1 MTENTLRDQF
11 AMAALTGQLAS
22 GWIQLIKA
30 TAPERLGNLPEDM
43 AMNAYVYA
51 DAMIKQRQ
59 KPKAN
64 EGAEK

>member
-22 GWIQLIKA
+22 GWIQLVKA
-30 TAPERLGNLPEDM
+30 TAPENLGSLPDSM
-43 AMNAYVYA
+43 AANAYAYA
-51 DAMIKQRQ
+51 DAMVKHRQ

>member
-11 AMAALTGQLAS
+11 AMAALTGVMASVTGDNQASDLA
-22 GWIQLIKA
+22 A
-30 TAPERLGNLPEDM
+30 FCYAM
-43 AMNAYVYA
+43 A
-51 DAMIKQRQ
+51 DEMILARE